1 MVATQAQRAAL
12 YTSLAE
18 QMGQEAAETLMDELP
33 PGGWH
38 QMATKEDLAGVE
50 LRLRTAFTEALAETN
65 VKLAET
71 DVKLAESH
79 ASLVASQAK
88 LVESH
93 AESHA
98 KLVESQAA
106 LQVAMHQGFAEAAK
120 ERAEAAKER
129 AEIVRVQ
136 ARQIYVIV
144 ATIAAATI
152 SIWIALFTAAPGG

>member
-1 MVATQAQRAAL
+1 
-12 YTSLAE
+12 
-18 QMGQEAAETLMDELP
+18 MDELP

-65 VKLAET
+65 VKLAE
-71 DVKLAESH
+71 SH
-79 ASLVASQAK
+79 ASLVESQAK

-120 ERAEAAKER
+120 ERAE
-129 AEIVRVQ
+129 IVRAQ